1 MVDYF
6 ERLHRAVLFIEE
18 RLNEDIG
25 FREVAAEAA
34 YVSPWHFHRIFEAV
48 LGLTVTEYIRE
59 RRLSVAALRLVET
72 EARVI
77 DIAMDARYDSQEAFT
92 RAFKRRFGLPPGR
105 YRERG
110 VKASLPSREP
120 YTVKALRAMAGGMV
134 MEPRIERK
142 EAFSVV
148 GLAGKS
154 SQADNR
160 IPALWAAFLPRAG
173 EVPRRKAGGGSYGIC
188 EYLDPSSMS
197 EDSEWTEFVGVEVE
211 DEGEPAAPPAGMVR
225 KTLPGR
231 RYAVFTHKGALDSL
245 GETYDYIYKTYI
257 PRSGLALAEAE
268 DFELYDDRF
277 TPADPANSRMFIYIP
292 LAD

>member
-6 ERLHRAVLFIEE
+6 GQLRRALLFIEE
-18 RLNEDIG
+18 RLGEDIG

-72 EARVI
+72 EDRVV
-77 DIAMDARYDSQEAFT
+77 DIAMDALYDSQEAFT

-120 YTVKALRAMAGGMV
+120 YSAMALRAMAGGID
-134 MEPRIERK
+134 MEPKIERK
-142 EAFSVV
+142 EAFTLV
-148 GLAGKS
+148 GLAGKT

-173 EVPRRKAGGGSYGIC
+173 EVPLRKGGGASYGVC
-188 EYLDPSSMS
+188 EYVDPLSMS
-197 EDSEWTEFVGVEVE
+197 EDTEWTEFVGVEVE
-211 DEGEPAAPPAGMVR
+211 EAAAEPPEGMVR
-225 KTLPGR
+225 KTLPAR
-231 RYAVFTHKGALDSL
+231 RYAVFTHRGGLDTLGA
-245 GETYDYIYKTYI
+245 TYDYIYKTYI

-268 DFELYDDRF
+268 DFERYDDRF
-277 TPADPANSRMFIYIP
+277 DPGNPAASEMCIYIP

>member
-1 MVDYF
+1 MVDYYGQL
-6 ERLHRAVLFIEE
+6 RRAVLFIEE
-18 RLNEDIG
+18 RLDEDIG

-34 YVSPWHFHRIFEAV
+34 FVSPWHFHRIFEAV

-72 EARVI
+72 EDRVV
-77 DIAMDARYDSQEAFT
+77 DIAMDALYDSQEAFT

-110 VKASLPSREP
+110 VNASLPSREP
-120 YTVKALRAMAGGMV
+120 YSDKALRAMAGGID
-134 MEPRIERK
+134 MEPKIERK
-142 EAFSVV
+142 EAFTLV
-148 GLAGKS
+148 GIAGKT

-173 EVPRRKAGGGSYGIC
+173 EVPRRKDGGASYGVC
-188 EYLDPSSMS
+188 EYVDPLSMG
-197 EDSEWTEFVGVEVE
+197 EETEWTEFVGVEVDAE
-211 DEGEPAAPPAGMVR
+211 AAAEPPEGMVR
-225 KTLPGR
+225 KTLPAR
-231 RYAVFTHKGALDSL
+231 RYAVFTHKGGLDTI
-245 GETYDYIYKTYI
+245 GATYDYIYKTYI

-268 DFELYDDRF
+268 DFERYDDRF
-277 TPADPANSRMFIYIP
+277 DPGNPAASEMCIYIP